1 MNEVKLN
8 LARKWRSKNF
18 NEIVGQDLPVRMLK
32 NSLYRQQYFPV
43 YLFSGQRGCGKT
55 TTARV
60 FAMALNCALLKK
72 FQEDPQSIVLP
83 CLQCESCVV
92 ALSGKH
98 PDFIEI
104 DAASHTGVDN
114 VRQIVDAAS
123 YLPVLGSKK
132 IYLIDEAHMLS
143 KAAFN
148 ALLKILEEP
157 PQSTLFILATTDLH
171 KIIDTVQSRCF
182 QLFFSPIANT
192 DLLGHL
198 QNVCQTEEILF
209 EDNAL
214 SLIVQESEGSA
225 RDALN
230 LLEQVRFSTGLVT
243 KQAVLQVLG
252 HLDDE
257 QVLALFEA
265 IALKWPADVLR
276 LMKNIDFGSHDPEF
290 VWQRLL
296 DLIRALLWVKHGI
309 TPIVFAEHGQTL
321 TRLAAQCSFLQLNT
335 MLEIMCSNENA
346 FQRAAGKS
354 GFFEIIILQMCK
366 KNIPESDSNS
376 GTSCAQSSASPMQ
389 DAAIVSEQQDDE
401 DEEQDDEPA
410 DQEEREEVVEIDKN
424 NFRSAWDLFVKD
436 ICTLNDPLV
445 ASVITQGTYLNFD
458 PVSGKLD
465 IEFSSELAFFKTLL
479 EDTHK
484 VWSPFLQTKFERSS
498 FAKIVSLSSPASDFA
513 KASTDRSADRL
524 VQLHPL
530 FTGASQKKLTPQVP
544 EQTLSSR
551 PMSSL
556 STGQG
561 GVSAAP
567 LRPASQTQVSQAKT
581 SQANVSQAKA
591 SQTHASFHAKPFEKK
606 QEKAFTPFNNNKYA
620 GRKTSSLA
628 SQSSVIDI
636 SDIAVWQT
644 AHMIMRHFPGT
655 VREIRE

>member
-32 NSLYRQQYFPV
+32 NSLYREQFFPV

-72 FQEDPQSIVLP
+72 FQEEPQTVILP
-83 CLQCESCVV
+83 CLLCESCVV

-114 VRQIVDAAS
+114 VRQIVEAAS

-182 QLFFSPIANT
+182 QLFFSPIAST

-198 QNVCQTEEILF
+198 QNVCQTEGILF

-214 SLIVQESEGSA
+214 AHIVQESEGSA

-257 QVLALFEA
+257 HVLGLFEA
-265 IALKWPADVLR
+265 IVLKWPADVLR
-276 LMKNIDFGSHDPEF
+276 IMKNIDLGSHDPEF

-309 TPIVFAEHGQTL
+309 EPTVFVEHSQTL
-321 TRLAAQCSFLQLNT
+321 ARLAAHCSFLQLNT
-335 MLEIMCSNENA
+335 MLEIMYSNENA
-346 FQRAAGKS
+346 FQRAAGKN
-354 GFFEIIILQMCK
+354 GFFEIILLQMCK
-366 KNIPESDSNS
+366 KNTPESDSNS
-376 GTSCAQSSASPMQ
+376 GASSVQSSVSLME
-389 DAAIVSEQQDDE
+389 DAAVAVEQQGDE
-401 DEEQDDEPA
+401 EEQDDEPA
-410 DQEEREEVVEIDKN
+410 DQEDTEEVVEIDKN

-445 ASVITQGTYLNFD
+445 ASVVTQGTYLNFD
-458 PVSGKLD
+458 SVSGKLD
-465 IEFSSELAFFKTLL
+465 IEFSSELAFFKSLL

-484 VWSPFLQTKFERSS
+484 VWSPFLQTLFKQ
-498 FAKIVSLSSPASDFA
+498 P
-513 KASTDRSADRL
+513 
-524 VQLHPL
+524 VQLHAS
-530 FTGASQKKLTPQVP
+530 FTGAPQKKQLVTERV
-544 EQTLSSR
+544 LSPR
-551 PMSSL
+551 PVSSV

-561 GVSAAP
+561 GTSAAP
-567 LRPASQTQVSQAKT
+567 MRPVLQAQTNASRVNASP
-581 SQANVSQAKA
+581 SFAKA
-591 SQTHASFHAKPFEKK
+591 TAGRP
-606 QEKAFTPFNNNKYA
+606 EKAFAPFNNKYA
-620 GRKTSSLA
+620 GHKTSSIA

-636 SDIAVWQT
+636 SDIAVWKT